1 MTTPQL
7 VDSAAE
13 LSGDESKGE
22 EMQNHTKIV
31 GILHAVFGAFGLLAA
46 IVMFLAIAGGGLLSG
61 DAGAMAI
68 TALVGTVIAVFLA
81 VLSLPAIIGGV
92 GLING
97 KSWARV
103 LVLVL
108 GFINLLNFPIGTALG
123 IYTIWALM
131 KTDAPAQR
139 GPWGEVSG

>member
-1 MTTPQL
+1 
-7 VDSAAE
+7 
-13 LSGDESKGE
+13 
-22 EMQNHTKIV
+22 MQNHTKIV

-46 IVMFLAIAGGGLLSG
+46 VVVFLAIAGGGLLSG
-61 DAGAMAI
+61 DAGAMAV

-123 IYTIWALM
+123 VYTIWALM
-131 KTDAPAQR
+131 KTDAPVQR
-139 GPWGEVSG
+139 GPWG

>member
-1 MTTPQL
+1 
-7 VDSAAE
+7 
-13 LSGDESKGE
+13 
-22 EMQNHTKIV
+22 MQNHTKIV

-68 TALVGTVIAVFLA
+68 TALVGTVIAAFLA